1 MRIGF
6 DVAQTCVEKAGC
18 GYYADSLAK
27 ALVRTFPKHEFIL
40 YHHFGEWCNESTADG
55 TTIKA
60 KNVSS
65 PLFKW
70 SRDKALNFWAQPVVD
85 PEPLGNPDVVVS
97 NSFQM
102 PRIPNAYS
110 LFTVYDISFWTH
122 PDFHTEA
129 NRLVCQKGVLEA
141 LQKADAFSFISEFSK
156 FDFQRMFP
164 GWLEKR
170 QNRSVVTTLAPRGKR
185 QDNLGNKLSTRDY
198 WLFVG
203 SLEPRKNVETL
214 LDAYEIYFKKSNHP
228 LPLKLA
234 GGAGWKSENTNSRI
248 DIMSETMP
256 VEHLGYV
263 SDSELEKLYAKA
275 FGFIFPSW
283 YEGFGLPVVEAMNQ
297 GTPVITTLESSLRE
311 IAENYAYTFDP
322 TSPKELTQKML
333 TLEDNPEAWKKLQK
347 LSIKRADCF
356 TWEKTAQMVHSIL
369 P

>member
-1 MRIGF
+1 
-6 DVAQTCVEKAGC
+6 
-18 GYYADSLAK
+18 
-27 ALVRTFPKHEFIL
+27 
-40 YHHFGEWCNESTADG
+40 
-55 TTIKA
+55 
-60 KNVSS
+60 
-65 PLFKW
+65 
-70 SRDKALNFWAQPVVD
+70 
-85 PEPLGNPDVVVS
+85 
-97 NSFQM
+97 M
-102 PRIPNAYS
+102 PRIPNAFS
-110 LFTVYDISFWTH
+110 IFTVYDISFWTH
-122 PDFHTEA
+122 PEFHTEA

-141 LQKADAFSFISEFSK
+141 INNADAFSFISEFSK

-170 QNRSVVTTLAPRGKR
+170 QKRSVVTTLAPRGKR
-185 QDNLGNKLSTRDY
+185 QNNLENKLSTRNY

-228 LPLKLA
+228 MPLKLA

-263 SDSELEKLYAKA
+263 SDSELEKLYANA

-311 IAENYAYTFDP
+311 IAFDCSLNFKP
-322 TSPKELTQKML
+322 NCAQELVNNML
-333 TLEDNPEAWKKLQK
+333 ALEKNSDLWIQLQK
-347 LSIKRADCF
+347 ASLNKAN
-356 TWEKTAQMVHSIL
+356 TYKWKNTATALMKLINDTLNHNSS
-369 P
+369 